1 MAVTGVS
8 TYNIGSLGGA
18 GLVGPAYDRYVEFAL
33 RSQPLLRGL
42 ADKRPVQ
49 PTSPGS
55 SVVFNIHN
63 DLAQQTGTL
72 TDGND
77 FGSGTPTTLAG
88 LQTAVTVTLN
98 EYGNVVSTTRKLDA
112 LSMSDVDPAVA
123 NIIAFNMADSL
134 DAVVA
139 SKLDGITTNVT
150 YVGGTSLATVQSGKA
165 GALTGAIVRRASTG
179 LRTNNAV
186 PRWGLLFGA
195 YVHPEVA
202 YDLRAESGT
211 NNFEDIRKYN
221 DDTVGNILTGVT
233 GIVHG
238 AYFIETPRVTS
249 TTSSTMTGITNS
261 TTGTGTSGQ
270 FTITLSS
277 AAASAPYA
285 VGQTVTGT
293 GVGASAVITAVDYT
307 TGIITV
313 SVANSGAVSGTIASV
328 TPVRVFNSYIVGQQ
342 ALAEA
347 SAIDPHVVVGPVVDS
362 LMRNRPVGWYGLLG
376 WSLYRPQSSWLI
388 RSSSTIHST

>member
-1 MAVTGVS
+1 MPVTGAGS
-8 TYNIGSLGGA
+8 SSYPIGSLGGT
-18 GLVGPAYDRYVEFAL
+18 GIVGPAYDRYVEFAL
-33 RSQPLLRGL
+33 RSQPLLRSL

-63 DLAQQTGTL
+63 DLSARTTTL
-72 TDGND
+72 TDGTD
-77 FGSGTPTTLAG
+77 LSPTDLAG
-88 LQTAVTVTLN
+88 LATSVSVTLN
-98 EYGNVVSTTRKLDA
+98 EYGNVVSTTKKLDA

-134 DAVVA
+134 DVVVA

-150 YVGGTSLATVQSGKA
+150 NAGGTSLATVQSGKA
-165 GALTGAIVRRASTG
+165 GALTGAIVRRAATG

-221 DDTVGNILTGVT
+221 DDTVGNVLTGVT

-313 SVANSGAVSGTIASV
+313 SVANSGTVSGTIASS